1 MKRFGVSM
9 EKDLLKELDS
19 FIENKG
25 YANRSEAIR
34 DFVRENLASQK
45 VTRKDQPV
53 VATLT
58 MIFEHE
64 KRELAGKLTK
74 HQHSRHGLVVS
85 STHIHLDKHN
95 CLEVIILKGKAKEV
109 KEMADNLMTARGIIH
124 SKLILLPQG

>member
-1 MKRFGVSM
+1 M
-9 EKDLLKELDS
+9 EKDLLYDLDRY
-19 FIENKG
+19 IESKG
-25 YANRSEAIR
+25 FANRSEAIR

>member
-9 EKDLLKELDS
+9 EKALLKELDN
-19 FIENKG
+19 FIGDKG

-74 HQHSRHGLVVS
+74 HQHNRHGLVVS

-109 KEMADNLMTARGIIH
+109 KGMADNLMTARGIIH

>member
-9 EKDLLKELDS
+9 EKDLLSDLDRY
-19 FIENKG
+19 IESKG
-25 YANRSEAIR
+25 FANRSEAIR

-45 VTRKDQPV
+45 VTRKDQSV

-58 MIFEHE
+58 MIFDHE
-64 KRELAGKLTK
+64 KKELAGKLTK
-74 HQHSRHGLVVS
+74 HQHSRHSLVVS

-95 CLEVIILKGKAKEV
+95 CLEVIIMKGKAREV